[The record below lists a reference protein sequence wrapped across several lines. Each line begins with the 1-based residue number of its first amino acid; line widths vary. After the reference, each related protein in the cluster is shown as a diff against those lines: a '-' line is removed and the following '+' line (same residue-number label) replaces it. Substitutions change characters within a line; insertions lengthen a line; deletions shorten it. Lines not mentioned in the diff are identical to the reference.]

1 MEYTDYNV
9 VRGPASKV
17 REVLESLT
25 DSAVLVDTEGD
36 FVPFVMSGDTGTL
49 PGAFDWYLNVFDA
62 EGGAW
67 GFTVCVDGEEVGAA
81 TYGEN
86 AEWGIDAADNG
97 FRGDL
102 TATAKALG
110 SSTDALEA
118 CFDAD
123 GVERFC
129 ELVGFEHRYAL
140 YPHEHEMPPAI
151 VLLSELL

>member
-9 VRGPASKV
+9 VRGPAEKV
-17 REVLESLT
+17 REALGALT
-25 DSAVLVDTEGD
+25 HSAILVDHQGA
-36 FVPFVMSGDTGTL
+36 FVPFVMSGDTGVL
-49 PGAFDWYLNVFDA
+49 PKTFDWYLSVFDA

-67 GFTVCVDGEEVGAA
+67 GFTLCVDGEEVGTA

-102 TATAKALG
+102 AATATGLG
-110 SSTDALEA
+110 TSAAELEA

-129 ELVGFEHRYAL
+129 QLVGFEHQYML
-140 YPHEHEMPPAI
+140 YPHEREMPEAI
-151 VLLSELL
+151 VLISEIS